1 LPAKDVRKRLRLR
14 PARNGTCKRLLMK
27 VVLCYIG
34 KERVFAISLRLRG
47 YDGLSGFVFRG
58 FDQTEGRWIA

>member
-1 LPAKDVRKRLRLR
+1 
-14 PARNGTCKRLLMK
+14 MK